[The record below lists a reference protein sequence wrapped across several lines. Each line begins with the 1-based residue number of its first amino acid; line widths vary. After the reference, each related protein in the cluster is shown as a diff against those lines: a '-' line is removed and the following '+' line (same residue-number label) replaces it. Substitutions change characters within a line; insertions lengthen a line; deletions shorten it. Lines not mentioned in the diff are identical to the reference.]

1 MVRGADAGPLLHHNR
16 RDPGWP
22 AGGRARSLP
31 LRAPSLL
38 LRHPADTLRLLPG
51 LHQLDRTA
59 GRGPGGRGSRLQ
71 DPGRGAGAAGGAR
84 RALRRLHAADQAAG
98 PSPDLKRVGKLY
110 LVSTPIGNLDDITL
124 RALHVLET
132 VDLIAAEDT
141 RHTLKLL
148 THFGLR
154 RPLVS
159 LHAHNEQRQLAAI
172 LERLQHHDVA
182 LVSDAGTPA
191 LSDPG
196 VRLVS
201 AAVASGQEVIP
212 VPGPSA
218 VLAALVASGLP
229 TNQFTFLGFLPRRRG
244 ELERL
249 LREAAE
255 SRRTFLFFE
264 SPHRMLKTL
273 AIMAAAIGPRSVVVA
288 RELTKKHE
296 EFLRGTPA
304 ELSEHFQRVPPRG
317 ELTVVVAGSEWRE
330 ARKHVDG

>member
-1 MVRGADAGPLLHHNR
+1 M
-16 RDPGWP
+16 
-22 AGGRARSLP
+22 
-31 LRAPSLL
+31 
-38 LRHPADTLRLLPG
+38 
-51 LHQLDRTA
+51 
-59 GRGPGGRGSRLQ
+59 
-71 DPGRGAGAAGGAR
+71 
-84 RALRRLHAADQAAG
+84 
-98 PSPDLKRVGKLY
+98 
-110 LVSTPIGNLDDITL
+110 
-124 RALHVLET
+124 
-132 VDLIAAEDT
+132 
-141 RHTLKLL
+141 KLL

-154 RPLVS
+154 RQLIS
-159 LHAHNEQRQLAAI
+159 LHAKNEARQLQTIVAR
-172 LERLQHHDVA
+172 LEQHDIA

-196 VRLVS
+196 VRLVA
-201 AAVASGQEVIP
+201 AAVAAGYPVVP

-264 SPHRMLKTL
+264 SPHRILKTL
-273 AIMAAAIGPRSVVVA
+273 AIMAAALGPRSVVVA

-317 ELTVVVAGSEWRE
+317 ELTVVVA
-330 ARKHVDG
+330 